1 MVFRKYYHAQ
11 VVYLILIAKIRFFA
25 QREASVKKNIGK
37 ERLLLPFQCYFS
49 IYFYICGQTSK
60 QTLIMQT
67 ILNDIELDL
76 AELKCLIQAMH
87 TASDPSLAKV
97 AQRNIQQM
105 QRHLEDLAEALRG
118 LDDAKV
124 PPSEPLRQTL
134 STPAPPSPAP
144 QAAILAERIR
154 PAGDLRHA
162 LSLNDVFRFSRE
174 LFGGDTARMNQVLAQ
189 LEQAPTL
196 DEALQTFTR
205 EVRPEDGNEAA
216 NDFTELLKKYF
227 DR

>member
-1 MVFRKYYHAQ
+1 
-11 VVYLILIAKIRFFA
+11 
-25 QREASVKKNIGK
+25 
-37 ERLLLPFQCYFS
+37 
-49 IYFYICGQTSK
+49 
-60 QTLIMQT
+60 MQD
-67 ILNDIELDL
+67 ILNDIELDV
-76 AELKCLIQAMH
+76 AELKCLLQVFPAETDPRL
-87 TASDPSLAKV
+87 TAVAERSIERLKQRLDELKQSLHQPASP
-97 AQRNIQQM
+97 ADRPQTAATPTT
-105 QRHLEDLAEALRG
+105 EEAEAAPLPQEDEDTR
-118 LDDAKV
+118 
-124 PPSEPLRQTL
+124 PPKEPVHEAA
-134 STPAPPSPAP
+134 PAGSSP
-144 QAAILAERIR
+144 ILAERIR
-154 PAGDLRHA
+154 PTGGLRHA